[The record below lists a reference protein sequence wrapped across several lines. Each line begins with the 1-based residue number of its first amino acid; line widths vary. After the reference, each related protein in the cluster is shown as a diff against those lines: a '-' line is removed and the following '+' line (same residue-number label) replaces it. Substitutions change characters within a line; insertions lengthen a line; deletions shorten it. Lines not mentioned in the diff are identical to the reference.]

1 MPAVARMT
9 DRSTGHGCF
18 PPTAMV
24 ATPVSKT
31 FFNGKLA
38 GVLDTACQFATHTC
52 GNSTHP
58 QNTRTVN
65 SGAGKTYLEGKL
77 AARIGDTIGCGDAI
91 AQGSSNSFIE

>member
-9 DRSTGHGCF
+9 DKSTGHGCF

-24 ATPVSKT
+24 LTPVSKT

-38 GVLDTACQFATHTC
+38 GSKSSSCQFATHSC
-52 GNSTHP
+52 GVTVHP
-58 QNTRTVN
+58 QSTRIP
-65 SGAGKTYLEGKL
+65 SSSAGKTYIEGNL
-77 AARIGDTIGCGDAI
+77 AVRIGDSIGDGDAI